1 MEDIKAQAL
10 AKFLGCDIEDIEPAE
25 KKHIYKTAEGVEYYV
40 LTDFQ
45 ADNIFSDMFD
55 DFVHEN
61 VFCQIPDHLHFYFDR
76 ELYKKDFLI
85 NETRGSLMALDGQ
98 EICQEIGGETFY
110 IYLISE

>member
-10 AKFLGCDIEDIEPAE
+10 AKMWGCDIDDIEQTDTQHRYATP
-25 KKHIYKTAEGVEYYV
+25 EGLEYYV

-55 DFVHEN
+55 DYIHEN
-61 VFCQIPDHLHFYFDR
+61 VFCQIPDHFQFYFDR
-76 ELYKKDFLI
+76 DLYKKDFLI
-85 NETRGSLMALDGQ
+85 DGDRGNIIALDGV